1 MTKESSLTRV
11 QDYWLGRFQAMAS
24 PCEILMDVDD
34 GRLARRLLDIAR
46 VEASRV
52 ERKFSRYREDSAVQ
66 RINRSAGRP
75 VEVDEET
82 SALLDYAAQC
92 HDLSAGRFDVTSGV
106 LRRVWQFD
114 GSDRV
119 PTPEAVAAIL
129 PSVGWHKVTWERPA
143 ITLPPGMEIDLG
155 GIGKEYAVDRC
166 ARLIAEES
174 GASVL
179 VNFGG
184 DLYVNAP
191 RCNGRGWFVGVED
204 PASRLPLGDSGSSR
218 HRLELQH
225 GGVATSGDTRR
236 YLVKDGVR
244 YSHILDPITGWPVQG
259 APRSVTV
266 AASTCTE
273 AGLLAT
279 FAMLRG
285 AEAESFLEGEGVQ
298 YWCVR

>member
-66 RINRSAGRP
+66 RINRSAGQP

-82 SALLDYAAQC
+82 AALLDYAAQC

-106 LRRVWQFD
+106 LRQVWQFD

-129 PSVGWHKVTWERPA
+129 PLVGWHRITWERPA
-143 ITLPPGMEIDLG
+143 ITLPPGMQIDLG

-166 ARLIAEES
+166 ARLITEES

-191 RCNGRGWFVGVED
+191 RRNGRGWFVGVED

-236 YLVKDGVR
+236 FLLKDGVR
-244 YSHILDPITGWPVQG
+244 YSHILDPTTGWPVQG